1 MPLETLSK
9 WADITL
15 YNVGQANYDRD
26 EEPDIALGRVE
37 PQVAQNIKQRLGRQ
51 KTKSEFIQVMG
62 ENVRFTSLRIAVPF
76 KESDGNNLKVLRYDP
91 DMREFTEEY
100 FWVNKIEKTVTV
112 SGFYP
117 GIFVVVVEE

>member
-1 MPLETLSK
+1 M
-9 WADITL
+9 
-15 YNVGQANYDRD
+15 
-26 EEPDIALGRVE
+26 
-37 PQVAQNIKQRLGRQ
+37 
-51 KTKSEFIQVMG
+51 
-62 ENVRFTSLRIAVPF
+62 PF